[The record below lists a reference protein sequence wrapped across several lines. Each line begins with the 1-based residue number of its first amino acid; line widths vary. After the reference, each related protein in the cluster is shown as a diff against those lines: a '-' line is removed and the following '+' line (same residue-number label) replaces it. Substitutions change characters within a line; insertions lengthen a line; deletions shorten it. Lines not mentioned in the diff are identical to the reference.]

1 MKIQLNGKSHEVP
14 DSVGNVEALLNHLG
28 LSDRIIVVEKNRS
41 ILDRDGY
48 GKVPL
53 EEGDRLEIVQFVGG
67 G

>member
-1 MKIQLNGKSHEVP
+1 MKIQLNGKYHDVP
-14 DSVGNVEALLNHLG
+14 DSVGNVEALVHHLG
-28 LSDRIIVVEKNRS
+28 LSDRIIVIEKNRR

-48 GKVPL
+48 REILL